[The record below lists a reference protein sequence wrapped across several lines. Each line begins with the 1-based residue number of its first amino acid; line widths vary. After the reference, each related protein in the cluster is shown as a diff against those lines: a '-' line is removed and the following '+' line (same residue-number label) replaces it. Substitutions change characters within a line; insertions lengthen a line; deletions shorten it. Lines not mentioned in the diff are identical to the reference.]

1 MNAIVNGVKHAQ
13 PMDEWVNSENIV
25 SNVINDGV
33 KYVGNSRI
41 VGETLLKGV
50 IENGVKKTKE
60 SMLESWEQIDHQVT
74 NSEITENINDA
85 IENGVKEMQPLPAQ
99 DGNRDWG
106 LYYQRQGH
114 KTKPHTEYVKEVIE
128 DPYNHRGRIEGIIG
142 NTDKDGI

>member
-50 IENGVKKTKE
+50 IENGVKETKE

-106 LYYQRQGH
+106 LYYRRKGH
-114 KTKPHTEYVKEVIE
+114 MTKPHTEYVKEVIE
-128 DPYNHRGRIEGIIG
+128 DPYNHRGRVEGIIR